1 MADGILWHLG
11 AGVFFAWLAFHF
23 LANRRRAEELE
34 GGFVTL
40 VAWEGEPPKALVLR
54 AMRFLEAECFDVL
67 GTPIRLEQPPAA
79 EAPKAAALLFGRL
92 SALRRAE
99 GKVAKETPPRSHFA
113 RVFGHRIT
121 TPAAMTK
128 DLSEPTAA
136 SEPTAGSE
144 TTEIGSRRVRAAR
157 WSGTQW
163 ELL

>member
-23 LANRRRAEELE
+23 LSNRRRAEELE

-92 SALRRAE
+92 SALRREE
-99 GKVAKETPPRSHFA
+99 GKVAKKRCLSGHFA
-113 RVFGHRIT
+113 RVFGHGNATPGAKTEDVPEEAQGTKT
-121 TPAAMTK
+121 T
-128 DLSEPTAA
+128 D
-136 SEPTAGSE
+136 
-144 TTEIGSRRVRAAR
+144 IGARRVRAAR
-157 WSGTQW
+157 WSGSQW
-163 ELL
+163 ELI